1 MNGEE
6 AVAWV
11 DTYRGL
17 VRKKIWLLMVNTPY
31 DLEDFLHDAYEAA
44 LKAVKVSNRKGISFS
59 SVFWRIFRKNALRV
73 TPCPRAKG
81 RDGVSMSVF
90 DCQV

>member
-11 DTYRGL
+11 DTYRVL

-31 DLEDFLHDAYEAA
+31 DLEDFLNDAYEAA
-44 LKAVKVSNRKGISFS
+44 LKAAGVSSRKRISFS
-59 SVFWRIFRKNALRV
+59 SVFWRVFRKNVLRI
-73 TPCPRAKG
+73 TPCPSAKR